1 MSKDGPLITK
11 YGKLMNIVLKNKI
24 PFEEINKYSPE
35 LISFIINELKS
46 INPTLA
52 YSFASAYKNDDN
64 ITLTSQYEIIKETS
78 DENVRENLVTD
89 FI

>member
-1 MSKDGPLITK
+1 MD
-11 YGKLMNIVLKNKI
+11 IVINKKI
-24 PFEEINKYSPE
+24 PIDEINKYPPDMVK
-35 LISFIINELKS
+35 FIIDEVKS
-46 INPTLA
+46 TDPILA